1 MFIIYYLLGEG
12 GAVSARPVS
21 MPHRTGEGVS
31 RSGSEPRGRTDGP
44 AGRLRGGR

>member
-1 MFIIYYLLGEG
+1 MSHVYYLLGEG

-21 MPHRTGEGVS
+21 MPHRPGEGVS